1 MKFDSIFLFIEIWE
15 RYSIK
20 TERNGEKK
28 QLQFTLP
35 TGYWFQWLSEIM

>member
-1 MKFDSIFLFIEIWE
+1 MKFDSIFLFIELGE

-35 TGYWFQWLSEIM
+35 IDCWF